1 MFDPSY
7 QPQPWVVPA
16 PVPPVE
22 VVAEPKRAGLGRRLL
37 GWWIDYLIVMVP
49 GLALV
54 AFAFWELVR
63 GLPEYVGGVAAQA
76 GVTRLVGLVT
86 HRGAGE
92 GGLRAV
98 ASGRWFELALPLIL
112 AVLAVPVLQFAYQG
126 SMLAW
131 RGATLG
137 KVLADTKVGAAGA
150 GGRFALRRAFATAL
164 VETGLVGIGLALAV
178 YGEFSFGVLVLAVA
192 TLVWW
197 VNLLPAFGP
206 RHRTLVDRAAGTV
219 VVRRALYA
227 QVAARTAELARRT
240 SGAALVAG
248 QRASG
253 AALVAGQRASGA
265 AVVAGQRASGAAV
278 VAGRMSADAAAVA
291 AQVAAEAAAAARRRS
306 AEHLPEAARRTTDA
320 AAAAARKTAA
330 AAADAAAVAG
340 QAARQGAERLIQ
352 TAPVQ
357 QALNSKVGQQSQ
369 ALGAAG
375 AKRARELGDRTAG
388 VARKVGGRT
397 QQLWQERQA
406 ARAAA
411 AAPTPP
417 PDSTPA
423 PSANPAPDPAS
434 ASTPVPPSASTLDP
448 PFASTPD
455 PPSAST
461 PVPPSASTPVPA
473 SVSTPDPA
481 SRPALP
487 APEPHPA
494 TPLWAQAEPRDQ
506 QPG

>member
-1 MFDPSY
+1 M
-7 QPQPWVVPA
+7 
-16 PVPPVE
+16 
-22 VVAEPKRAGLGRRLL
+22 
-37 GWWIDYLIVMVP
+37 
-49 GLALV
+49 
-54 AFAFWELVR
+54 R
-63 GLPEYVGGVAAQA
+63 GLPECVGGVAAQA
-76 GVTRLVGLVT
+76 GVARLVGLVT

-98 ASGRWFELALPLIL
+98 ASGRWLELALPLIL
-112 AVLAVPVLQFAYQG
+112 AVLAVPVLQFAYQAT
-126 SMLAW
+126 MLAW

-150 GGRFALRRAFATAL
+150 GTRFALRRAFATTL

-192 TLVWW
+192 TVVWW

-219 VVRRALYA
+219 VLRRALYA
-227 QVAARTAELARRT
+227 QVAARAAELARRT
-240 SGAALVAG
+240 
-248 QRASG
+248 SG

-278 VAGRMSADAAAVA
+278 VAGRMSADAAVVA
-291 AQVAAEAAAAARRRS
+291 AQVAAEAAAAARRRGAEHLPEAARRNS
-306 AEHLPEAARRTTDA
+306 DAAAAAARKTAAAAAARRRGAEHLPEAARRTSDA

-340 QAARQGAERLIQ
+340 QAARQGAQRLIR

-369 ALGAAG
+369 GLGEAG
-375 AKRARELGDRTAG
+375 AKRARVLGDRTAG

-411 AAPTPP
+411 AAQTPSP
-417 PDSTPA
+417 GSAPA
-423 PSANPAPDPAS
+423 PSANPDPAS
-434 ASTPVPPSASTLDP
+434 GPIS
-448 PFASTPD
+448 
-455 PPSAST
+455 
-461 PVPPSASTPVPA
+461 
-473 SVSTPDPA
+473 DPA
-481 SRPALP
+481 PRPALP
-487 APEPHPA
+487 APEPNPA

>member
-7 QPQPWVVPA
+7 QPQPWAA
-16 PVPPVE
+16 PVPVPPAE
-22 VVAEPKRAGLGRRLL
+22 VVMEPRRAGLGRRLL

-54 AFAFWELVR
+54 AFAFWDLVR
-63 GLPEYVGGVAAQA
+63 GLPQYVGGVAAQA
-76 GVTRLVGLVT
+76 GIARLVALVT

-112 AVLAVPVLQFAYQG
+112 AVLAVPVLQFAYQLTLLG
-126 SMLAW
+126 W

-137 KVLADTKVGAAGA
+137 KVLADTRVDAAGA
-150 GGRFALRRAFATAL
+150 GARFALRRAFATTL

-192 TLVWW
+192 TVVWW

-227 QVAARTAELARRT
+227 QVAARAAELARRT

-253 AALVAGQRASGA
+253 AALVVGQRASGA

-278 VAGRMSADAAAVA
+278 VAGRMSADAAVVA
-291 AQVAAEAAAAARRRS
+291 AQVAAEAAAAARRRG
-306 AEHLPEAARRTTDA
+306 AEHLPEAARRTSDA

-411 AAPTPP
+411 AAPAPP
-417 PDSTPA
+417 PGSTPA
-423 PSANPAPDPAS
+423 TSASPDPASGPAPDPAS
-434 ASTPVPPSASTLDP
+434 GPTPGP
-448 PFASTPD
+448 TPG
-455 PPSAST
+455 
-461 PVPPSASTPVPA
+461 PA
-473 SVSTPDPA
+473 A
-481 SRPALP
+481 RPALP
-487 APEPHPA
+487 AAEPNPA
-494 TPLWAQAEPRDQ
+494 TPAWARAEPRDQ